1 MVAATAEAEELV
13 ATSVRIK
20 NQTAA
25 VVCVMRLPF
34 RRVPD
39 EVEVASLQAS
49 PRSVSRG
56 GSLAFFFRSSSLLDE
71 EEKTRK
77 DSFYLKFLWR
87 ETVFFINFII
97 RGSSL
102 RKRRLIQ
109 WEKGSH
115 EIKIGDFL
123 IP

>member
-25 VVCVMRLPF
+25 AVCVMRLPF

-56 GSLAFFFRSSSLLDE
+56 GSLAFFFRSSSSLIE
-71 EEKTRK
+71 EEKRRK
-77 DSFYLKFLWR
+77 DSFLFEVAWR
-87 ETVFFINFII
+87 ERV
-97 RGSSL
+97 
-102 RKRRLIQ
+102 
-109 WEKGSH
+109 
-115 EIKIGDFL
+115 FL
-123 IP
+123 IYFIRNPGGALREGKDA

>member
-25 VVCVMRLPF
+25 AVCVMRLPF

-39 EVEVASLQAS
+39 EVEVASLQSTLSFKEAA
-49 PRSVSRG
+49 P
-56 GSLAFFFRSSSLLDE
+56 LPSSSAPPPPLLIE

-77 DSFYLKFLWR
+77 DSFLFEVALERESFLY
-87 ETVFFINFII
+87 
-97 RGSSL
+97 
-102 RKRRLIQ
+102 
-109 WEKGSH
+109 
-115 EIKIGDFL
+115 
-123 IP
+123 